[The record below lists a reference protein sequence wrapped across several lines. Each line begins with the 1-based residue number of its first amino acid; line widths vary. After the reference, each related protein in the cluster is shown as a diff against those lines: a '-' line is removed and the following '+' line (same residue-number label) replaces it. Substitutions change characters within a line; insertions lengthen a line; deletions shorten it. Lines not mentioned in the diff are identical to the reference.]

1 MNLTTRVTTPPDKP
15 LMVFDGDCRFCVL
28 WIRRWQQIS
37 GEGVDYLPFQDPTV
51 AVRFPEVPRQQFAT
65 AVQLLEPDGQ
75 VYSAARAAFGALAK
89 NPGWPRPLW
98 LYEHSA
104 AFARVTECG
113 YAFVARHRPLFSA
126 LTRIGWGGH
135 VEPPDHFRVRRV
147 FLRALAVIYLIAF
160 ASLWSQL
167 EGLVGSKGILPADQ
181 FMSGA
186 KAQVKANGLGLDRFR
201 LLPTLCWF
209 NASDSFLHW
218 QCAAGVGLALL
229 LLIGIA
235 PAPCLFL
242 LWLIYLSLSAVGR
255 DFLSFQWDILLL
267 ETGFLAI
274 FFAPLQLW
282 PRPACATP
290 PSRLV
295 LWLLRLL
302 LFKLMFQ
309 SGCVK
314 LMSADSLWRN
324 LMALTVHY
332 ETQPLPTWI
341 GWYAHQL
348 PLWFQKSSCAI
359 MFGLELLI
367 PFLIFAP
374 RRPRIF
380 AAALLALLQLLILL
394 TGNYTFF
401 NWLTLV
407 LCVTLLDDFFLLRMF
422 GFLSRRPMEGAKP
435 EIASVRLL
443 TSAATKHWRRV
454 ITVPLAAVVV
464 PVTGLQLLVTFGLQP
479 PVLQP
484 IAAVHQWI
492 APFRSLNLYGLF
504 AVMTPSRPEIIVEG
518 SNDGVTW
525 LPYEFKYKS
534 GDLKRRPAFVAPH
547 QPRLDW
553 QMWFAALGRWQDNPW
568 FGNFC
573 GRLLQGSPEVL
584 ALLEVNPFPDRPP
597 RSIRATV
604 YDYRFTNLE
613 QRRQTGD
620 WWRRENPREYL
631 PVVSLR

>member
-1 MNLTTRVTTPPDKP
+1 
-15 LMVFDGDCRFCVL
+15 MVFDGDCRFCAL
-28 WIRRWQQIS
+28 WIKRWQQIT
-37 GEGVDYLPFQDPTV
+37 GEGVEYLAYQAGDVF
-51 AVRFPEVPRQQFAT
+51 ARFPEIAREHFAA
-65 AVQLLEPDGQ
+65 AVQLIEIDGT
-75 VYSAARAAFGALAK
+75 VYHGARAVLGALAK
-89 NPGWPRPLW
+89 NSAWRRPLW
-98 LYEHSA
+98 IYERSA
-104 AFARVTECG
+104 VFARVTEG
-113 YAFVARHRPLFSA
+113 SYRFVARHRPLFST
-126 LTRIGWGGH
+126 LTRLGWGEQ
-135 VEPPDHFRVRRV
+135 VEKPDHFLVRRA

-160 ASLWSQL
+160 VSLWIQIDGLIGSQ
-167 EGLVGSKGILPADQ
+167 GILPADQ

-186 KAQVKANGLGLDRFR
+186 AEQVKANDIGLDRYH

-209 NASDSFLHW
+209 NASDAFLHW

-229 LLIGIA
+229 LAIGIA
-235 PAPCLFL
+235 PVPCLFL
-242 LWLIYLSLSAVGR
+242 LWLIYLSLSTVCR
-255 DFLSFQWDILLL
+255 EFLSFQWDILLL

-282 PRPACATP
+282 PCLAREAP

-314 LMSADSLWRN
+314 LVSGDSMWRN
-324 LMALTVHY
+324 LTALTVHY

-359 MFGLELLI
+359 MFGMELI
-367 PFLIFAP
+367 VPFLIFAP

-380 AAALLALLQLLILL
+380 AAALLALLQGLILL

-401 NWLTLV
+401 NWLTLA
-407 LCVTLLDDFFLLRMF
+407 LCIPLLDDFVLDRMF
-422 GFLSRRPMEGAKP
+422 ASRRRRREEAEKLV
-435 EIASVRLL
+435 STRVRRLAP
-443 TSAATKHWRRV
+443 AATSRWRRV
-454 ITVPLAAVVV
+454 VTIPLAAIVVSI
-464 PVTGLQLLVTFGLQP
+464 TGLQLLATFGVRP
-479 PVLQP
+479 PGLSP
-484 IAAVHQWI
+484 IAAVQHWI
-492 APFRSLNLYGLF
+492 GPFRSLNSYGLF

-518 SNDGVTW
+518 SNDRITW
-525 LPYEFKYKS
+525 LPYAFKYKA

-573 GRLLQGSPEVL
+573 LRLLQGSPEVV
-584 ALLEVNPFPDRPP
+584 ARLEKNPFPEQPP
-597 RSIRATV
+597 RYIRATI
-604 YDYRFTNLE
+604 YDYHFTNFTE
-613 QRRQTGD
+613 HRQTGA
-620 WWRRENPREYL
+620 WWRREDSREYL